1 MRPNLK
7 TGASRYW
14 SKLNDFVF
22 AFGKRTMDGFNR
34 VHFILKRTFNL
45 TYCALHNEKKLEVF
59 RLVV

>member
-14 SKLNDFVF
+14 SKLKDFVF
-22 AFGKRTMDGFNR
+22 AFEKRTMRRFNL
-34 VHFILKRTFNL
+34 VLFELNRTFNL